1 MRRRMYFVLPD
12 VPTAEQTMNDLL
24 LARIEESH
32 IHCLGRRGTP
42 LGSLREA
49 SVLQK
54 TDVAH
59 GATLGLVIGGLGG
72 AMVGTAVVFIPFL
85 GGSLPLVTILL
96 TALGGAVFGAWASSM
111 IASSTPNSR
120 LAMFGKDFDEG
131 RILMMV
137 DVPAPRVDEI
147 RNLVVKRHPEA
158 AQHGIEP
165 AIPAFP

>member
-24 LARIEESH
+24 LARIEERH

-42 LGSLREA
+42 LGSLHEA

-59 GATLGLVIGGLGG
+59 GAELGLVIGGLGG
-72 AMVGTAVVFIPFL
+72 ALVGAAIVFVPLL
-85 GGSLPLVTILL
+85 GGSLPLVTVLL

-120 LAMFGKDFDEG
+120 LAMFGKDLDEG

-137 DVPAPRVDEI
+137 DVPASRVDEI
-147 RNLVVKRHPEA
+147 RDLVLKRHPEA
-158 AQHGIEP
+158 TQHGIEP